1 MVSPPYGKKIAD
13 LAKSLK
19 LPKPRTGTI
28 SKGISKKDATTHGPP
43 GNPWKIHE
51 LIGPEDRCTSDAS
64 GVVNL
69 AAQRM
74 SRGKSEMMKDKA
86 SKLATHQFGHEPLD
100 LEAIVKL
107 FWALDGRG
115 GDAMCCE
122 PAEKRTRR
130 HHFECLRV
138 DHFRIMA
145 GTPRSTRPHITLTI
159 LSQPGYSAGGGTMSF
174 KHVHR

>member
-1 MVSPPYGKKIAD
+1 MPRAFGKKIAD

-19 LPKPRTGTI
+19 LPKPRKGTI
-28 SKGISKKDATTHGPP
+28 RKGISKKDATTHGPL

-51 LIGPEDRCTSDAS
+51 LIGPEDRSWKGGN

-69 AAQRM
+69 AA
-74 SRGKSEMMKDKA
+74 SRVSMLTRSIKHNDNA

-122 PAEKRTRR
+122 DPNHVGNRRLHLVSDNTQLCARCKR
-130 HHFECLRV
+130 
-138 DHFRIMA
+138 A
-145 GTPRSTRPHITLTI
+145 N
-159 LSQPGYSAGGGTMSF
+159 QPLI
-174 KHVHR
+174 

>member
-1 MVSPPYGKKIAD
+1 MPRAFGKTVAD

-19 LPKPRTGTI
+19 LPKPRKGTI
-28 SKGISKKDATTHGPP
+28 RKGISKKDATTHGPL

-51 LIGPEDRCTSDAS
+51 LIGPEDRSHTKGGN

-69 AAQRM
+69 AA
-74 SRGKSEMMKDKA
+74 SRVSMLTRFIKRNDKA
-86 SKLATHQFGHEPLD
+86 SKLATHKYGHEPMN

-122 PAEKRTRR
+122 DPNHVGNRRLHLVSDNTQLCARCKR
-130 HHFECLRV
+130 
-138 DHFRIMA
+138 A
-145 GTPRSTRPHITLTI
+145 N
-159 LSQPGYSAGGGTMSF
+159 QPLI
-174 KHVHR
+174 

>member
-1 MVSPPYGKKIAD
+1 MVMPPFGKKVAD

-19 LPKPRTGTI
+19 LPKPRKGTI

-51 LIGPEDRCTSDAS
+51 LIGPEDRCAS

-69 AAQRM
+69 AAQPM
-74 SRGKSEMMKDKA
+74 SRGITHINKDKA

-122 PAEKRTRR
+122 DPNHVGNRRLHLVSDNTQLCARCKR
-130 HHFECLRV
+130 
-138 DHFRIMA
+138 A
-145 GTPRSTRPHITLTI
+145 N
-159 LSQPGYSAGGGTMSF
+159 QPLI
-174 KHVHR
+174 

>member
-1 MVSPPYGKKIAD
+1 MVPPPYGKKIAD

-19 LPKPRTGTI
+19 LPKPRKGTI
-28 SKGISKKDATTHGPP
+28 RKGISKKDATTHGPP

-51 LIGPEDRCTSDAS
+51 LIGPEDRSLK

-74 SRGKSEMMKDKA
+74 SIMTSHMKTKDKA

-122 PAEKRTRR
+122 DPNHVGNRRLHLVSDNTQLCARCKR
-130 HHFECLRV
+130 
-138 DHFRIMA
+138 A
-145 GTPRSTRPHITLTI
+145 N
-159 LSQPGYSAGGGTMSF
+159 QPLI
-174 KHVHR
+174 